1 MQPINEEQLRELL
14 GKYRVPGPR
23 PALVEQTKRLMREEM
38 LLMPAKV
45 EPVRQPGMV
54 LVLAVLSLLICFG
67 MFYTATLG
75 TILSFTLPGSLLV
88 LLKHSIL
95 GVSAAGVSLVIGAVI
110 LIFFKSFQ
118 RQKAL
123 SHGI

>member
-1 MQPINEEQLRELL
+1 
-14 GKYRVPGPR
+14 
-23 PALVEQTKRLMREEM
+23 
-38 LLMPAKV
+38 
-45 EPVRQPGMV
+45 MV